1 MQSLK
6 AKGGI
11 LPKKVFMNCLN
22 KKIIIIDNSNL
33 SYSGDDINGTI
44 VRGTESSLILL
55 AEQFAR
61 MGIEVDYCNSIDDI
75 KKVKGVNYFNKKHIN
90 KNSIYNLAIAISD
103 ANEFY
108 RVSSIKKAV
117 FSNSNQPIEK
127 FIRKKQLLPFLKFK
141 PTLIT
146 LCDYQLKK
154 RSFFTSFY
162 GKKTIPITV
171 DPKFLDIKIDK
182 DHLPEKKVVYN
193 IRSNRNLDKLI
204 KIWCEKIFPINNEFK
219 LYITPNLIEYTN
231 YHTSHNIFLRTI
243 GTREEMIDELKDY
256 RALTYL
262 GHKSDI
268 FTLTAEE
275 AIKLCLPVVTFGI
288 GSLRER
294 VTHMETGFIAKND
307 QEFADYTIKLLN
319 DDIFYLNLKSKMS
332 QIRKKNNWEFIANE
346 WIRFF
351 LNE

>member
-1 MQSLK
+1 
-6 AKGGI
+6 
-11 LPKKVFMNCLN
+11 MNLLN
-22 KKIIIIDNSNL
+22 KKIIIIDNSSL
-33 SYSGDDINGTI
+33 SYTGEDIEGTV
-44 VRGTESSLILL
+44 VRGTETSLILL
-55 AEQFAR
+55 AEQFVKI
-61 MGIEVDYCNSIDDI
+61 GIEVDYCNSISNP
-75 KKVKGVNYFNKKHIN
+75 KKINGVNYFHKNKIDK
-90 KNSIYNLAIAISD
+90 SYIYDLAIVISD

-141 PTLIT
+141 PILIT
-146 LCDYQLKK
+146 LCEYQYKK

-171 DPKFLDIKIDK
+171 DPIFLNIDIDIN
-182 DHLPEKKVVYN
+182 HLPERKVVYN
-193 IRSNRNLDKLI
+193 IRSNRNLDRLI

-219 LYITPNLIEYTN
+219 LFITPNIIDYKD
-231 YHTSHNIFLRTI
+231 YHFNNNIFLRNI
-243 GTREEMIDELKDY
+243 GSRSQMINELNNY

-288 GSLRER
+288 GSLKER
-294 VTHMETGFIAKND
+294 VTHNETGFIASND
-307 QEFADYTIKLLN
+307 QEFADFTIKLLN
-319 DDIFYLNLKSKMS
+319 DDNFYLDFKKKMH
-332 QIRKKNNWEFIANE
+332 KKRHENNWEFIANE
-346 WIRFF
+346 WVKFF

>member
-1 MQSLK
+1 
-6 AKGGI
+6 
-11 LPKKVFMNCLN
+11 MNLLN
-22 KKIIIIDNSNL
+22 KKIIIIDNSSL
-33 SYSGDDINGTI
+33 SYTGEDIEGTV
-44 VRGTESSLILL
+44 VRGTETSLILL
-55 AEQFAR
+55 AEQFVKI
-61 MGIEVDYCNSIDDI
+61 GIEVDYCNSISNP
-75 KKVKGVNYFNKKHIN
+75 KKINGVNYFHKNKIDK
-90 KNSIYNLAIAISD
+90 SYTYDLAIVISD

-141 PTLIT
+141 PILIT
-146 LCDYQLKK
+146 LCEYQYKK

-171 DPKFLDIKIDK
+171 DPKFLNIDIDIN
-182 DHLPEKKVVYN
+182 HLPERKVVYN
-193 IRSNRNLDKLI
+193 IRSNRNLDRLI

-219 LYITPNLIEYTN
+219 LFITPNIIDYKDHHFN
-231 YHTSHNIFLRTI
+231 NNIFLRNI
-243 GTREEMIDELKDY
+243 GSRSQMINELNNY

-288 GSLRER
+288 GSLKER
-294 VTHMETGFIAKND
+294 VTHNETGFIASND
-307 QEFADYTIKLLN
+307 QEFADFTIKLLN
-319 DDIFYLNLKSKMS
+319 DDIFYLDFKKKMHEK
-332 QIRKKNNWEFIANE
+332 RHENNWEFIANE
-346 WIRFF
+346 WIKYF

>member
-1 MQSLK
+1 
-6 AKGGI
+6 
-11 LPKKVFMNCLN
+11 MNLLN
-22 KKIIIIDNSNL
+22 KKIIIIDNSCL
-33 SYSGDDINGTI
+33 SYTGEDIEGTV
-44 VRGTESSLILL
+44 VRGTETSLILL
-55 AEQFAR
+55 AEQFVKI
-61 MGIEVDYCNSIDDI
+61 GIKVDYCNSISNP
-75 KKVKGVNYFNKKHIN
+75 KKINGVNYFHKNKIDK
-90 KNSIYNLAIAISD
+90 SYTYDLAIVISD

-141 PTLIT
+141 PILIT
-146 LCDYQLKK
+146 LCEYQYKK

-171 DPKFLDIKIDK
+171 DPKFLNIDIDIN
-182 DHLPEKKVVYN
+182 HLPERKVVYN
-193 IRSNRNLDKLI
+193 IRSNRNLDRLI

-219 LYITPNLIEYTN
+219 LFITPNIIDYKDHHFN
-231 YHTSHNIFLRTI
+231 NNIFLRNI
-243 GTREEMIDELKDY
+243 GSRSQMINELNNY

-275 AIKLCLPVVTFGI
+275 AIKMCLPVVTFGI
-288 GSLRER
+288 GSLKER
-294 VTHMETGFIAKND
+294 VSHNETGFIAKND

-319 DDIFYLNLKSKMS
+319 DDDFYLDLKNKMKNK
-332 QIRKKNNWEFIANE
+332 RKENNWEFIANE
-346 WIRFF
+346 WASFF

>member
-1 MQSLK
+1 
-6 AKGGI
+6 
-11 LPKKVFMNCLN
+11 MNYLN

-33 SYSGDDINGTI
+33 SYAGDDIDGAI

-55 AEQFAR
+55 AEQFIK
-61 MGIEVDYCNSIDDI
+61 MGISVDYCNSINNM
-75 KKVKGVNYFNKKHIN
+75 KKVKGVNYFNKKDIN
-90 KNSIYNLAIAISD
+90 KDLKYDLAIAISD
-103 ANEFY
+103 ANEFDL
-108 RVSSIKKAV
+108 VSSVKNAV

-127 FIRKKQLLPFLKFK
+127 FIRKKQLIAFLRFK

-146 LCDYQLKK
+146 LCDYQFKK

-171 DPKFLDIKIDK
+171 DPKFLNVEIDTNY
-182 DHLPEKKVVYN
+182 LPEKKVVYN

-219 LYITPNLIEYTN
+219 LYITPEIIDYND
-231 YHTSHNIFLRTI
+231 YHLNNNIFLRTI
-243 GTREEMIDELKDY
+243 GSRTEMIDELKNY

-275 AIKLCLPVVTFGI
+275 AIKLCLPVITFGI
-288 GSLRER
+288 GSLKER
-294 VTHMETGFIAKND
+294 VTHMETGFIAKNE
-307 QEFADYTIKLLN
+307 QEFANYTIKLLN
-319 DDIFYLNLKSKMS
+319 DDNFYLNLKKKMY
-332 QIRKKNNWEFIANE
+332 IKRKENNWEFIANE
-346 WIRFF
+346 WAEHF
-351 LNE
+351 LNA

>member
-1 MQSLK
+1 
-6 AKGGI
+6 
-11 LPKKVFMNCLN
+11 MNLLN

-33 SYSGDDINGTI
+33 SYTSEDIEGTV
-44 VRGTESSLILL
+44 VRGTETSLILL
-55 AEQFAR
+55 AEQFVKI
-61 MGIEVDYCNSIDDI
+61 GIEVDYCNSISNP
-75 KKVKGVNYFNKKHIN
+75 KKINGVNYFHKNKIDK
-90 KNSIYNLAIAISD
+90 SYTYDLAIVISD

-141 PTLIT
+141 PILIT
-146 LCDYQLKK
+146 LCEYQYKK

-171 DPKFLDIKIDK
+171 DPKFLNIDIDTN
-182 DHLPEKKVVYN
+182 HLPERKVVYN
-193 IRSNRNLDKLI
+193 IRSNRNLDRLI

-219 LYITPNLIEYTN
+219 LFITPNIIDYKD
-231 YHTSHNIFLRTI
+231 YHFNNNIFLRNI
-243 GTREEMIDELKDY
+243 GSRSQMINELNNY

-288 GSLRER
+288 GSLKER
-294 VTHMETGFIAKND
+294 VTHNETGFIASND
-307 QEFADYTIKLLN
+307 QEFADFTIKLLN
-319 DDIFYLNLKSKMS
+319 DDNFYLDFKKKMHEK
-332 QIRKKNNWEFIANE
+332 RHENNWEFIANE
-346 WIRFF
+346 WIKYF

>member
-1 MQSLK
+1 
-6 AKGGI
+6 
-11 LPKKVFMNCLN
+11 MNYLN

-33 SYSGDDINGTI
+33 SYSGNDINGTI
-44 VRGTESSLILL
+44 LRGTEASLILL
-55 AEQFAR
+55 SENFAKL
-61 MGIEVDYCNSIDDI
+61 GIHVDYCNSINDKI
-75 KKVKGVNYFNKKHIN
+75 KVNGVNYFNKKDIN
-90 KNSIYNLAIAISD
+90 KNFTYDLAIVISD
-103 ANEFY
+103 ANEFE

-127 FIRKKQLLPFLKFK
+127 FIRKKQLIPFLKFK

-146 LCDYQLKK
+146 LCDYQFKK

-171 DPKFLDIKIDK
+171 DPKFLDINIDNNFV
-182 DHLPEKKVVYN
+182 PEKKVVYN
-193 IRSNRNLDKLI
+193 IRSNRNLDRLI
-204 KIWCEKIFPINNEFK
+204 KIWCDKIYPISNDSK
-219 LYITPNLIEYTN
+219 LYITPNLIDYKT
-231 YHTSHNIFLRTI
+231 YHKKNGIFLRTI
-243 GTREEMIDELKDY
+243 GSRSEMIQELKGY

-288 GSLRER
+288 GSLKER
-294 VTHMETGFIAKND
+294 VTHNETGFIAKND
-307 QEFADYTIKLLN
+307 QEFADYTIKLLE
-319 DDIFYLNLKSKMS
+319 DDDFYLSLKNIMKKK
-332 QIRKKNNWEFIANE
+332 RKENNWDFIANQWLE
-346 WIRFF
+346 FF